1 MSLRSRRELLE
12 VVAPRYKQANRKA
25 KQPILD
31 EFVAVTG
38 YHRKYAIGLLNA
50 YRATQAVSSAPERKG
65 RQRLYTAEV
74 QEALIIVWEVA
85 NRICSK
91 RLAPFLPEMVGAL
104 ERHGHLSLPLEV
116 KKRLLGIS
124 PATMDRLLAEVR
136 RVARAG
142 NQSRA
147 CRSSLLKY
155 QVPIRTFSEWEG
167 AKPGFMEADLVSHCG
182 GDVRGSHMH
191 TLVMT
196 DVVTGWTECMA
207 LLFRDQ
213 QIVSQ
218 AVCQAEQ
225 QLPFPL
231 LALDT
236 DNGSEFLNSTLY
248 AYCDSKPII
257 FTRSRPYR
265 KNDQCYVEQKNG
277 VIVRQ
282 FVGYERFEGVEPCR
296 ILTELY
302 RYLRLYV
309 NFFQP
314 SLKLISKRREASR
327 VIKTYDRA
335 QTPYQ
340 RVLAADSVSVEAKQK
355 LEAQYAQLDPL
366 QLLTEIRAQQDQLW
380 SHAYVSRDSRVQAP
394 ILKDPASA
402 IAAGQQQPPEAIIVS
417 ISQTDKVASDDQQM
431 AAPSNG
437 KGMVPAIEQSKKQPE
452 RRYRRSK
459 QKRRAP
465 QGKRWWRTRKDPFAE
480 VWDEAQQQLEKMPDL
495 SAKELFQILTKQAPG
510 QFSDGQ
516 LRTLQRRVRAWR
528 MVYVHRQS
536 EQNEQEKTAVPTV

>member
-1 MSLRSRRELLE
+1 MSLRSRRELLA
-12 VVAPRYKQANRKA
+12 VVAPRYRQANRKA

-38 YHRKYAIGLLNA
+38 YHRKYAIGLLNG
-50 YRATQAVSSAPERKG
+50 YRAKQAITSAPERKG

-74 QEALIIVWEVA
+74 QEALIIMWEVA

-104 ERHGHLSLPLEV
+104 ERHGHLSLPIEV
-116 KKRLLGIS
+116 KRRLLGIS
-124 PATMDRLLAEVR
+124 PATIDRLLADVR
-136 RVARAG
+136 RVAREGDQRGA
-142 NQSRA
+142 S
-147 CRSSLLKY
+147 RSSFLKR

-182 GDVRGSHMH
+182 GDVRGSNMH

-213 QIVSQ
+213 QIVLQ

-236 DNGSEFLNSTLY
+236 DNGSEFLNNTLY

-257 FTRSRPYR
+257 FTRSRPYK

-282 FVGYERFEGVEPCR
+282 FVGYDRFEGVEPCR
-296 ILTELY
+296 ILAELY

-340 RVLAADSVSVEAKQK
+340 RVLATERVSVEAKEK
-355 LEAQYAQLDPL
+355 LEAQYVQLDPL
-366 QLLTEIRAQQDQLW
+366 QLLTEIKAQQDQLW
-380 SHAYVSRDSRVQAP
+380 PRAYISRDIRLRAP
-394 ILKDPASA
+394 ILNDPASA
-402 IAAGQQQPPEAIIVS
+402 MTAGQRRPPEAIVVLA
-417 ISQTDKVASDDQQM
+417 SQTDKPAPDDKRIS
-431 AAPSNG
+431 APNNG
-437 KGMVPAIEQSKKQPE
+437 KVMVQALDQTKEQQQ
-452 RRYRRSK
+452 RRYRCSK

-465 QGKRWWRTRKDPFAE
+465 QGKRWWRTRKDPFAD
-480 VWDEAQQQLEKMPDL
+480 VWDEAQQQLEKTPDL
-495 SAKELFQILTKQAPG
+495 SAKVFFQILQRQAPG

-516 LRTLQRRVRAWR
+516 LRTFQRRVRAWR
-528 MVYVHRQS
+528 MAYIHRQS
-536 EQNEQEKTAVPTV
+536 EQNEQEKKPVPTG

>member
-1 MSLRSRRELLE
+1 MSLRSRRELLA

-31 EFVAVTG
+31 EFVAVAG
-38 YHRKYAIGLLNA
+38 YHRKYAIGLLNG
-50 YRATQAVSSAPERKG
+50 YRATQAVRSAPARKG
-65 RQRLYTAEV
+65 RPRLYTAEV

-116 KKRLLGIS
+116 KRRLLGIS
-124 PATMDRLLAEVR
+124 PATIDRLLAEVR
-136 RVARAG
+136 RVAREG
-142 NQSRA
+142 GQNRA
-147 CRSSLLKY
+147 SRSSLLKR
-155 QVPIRTFSEWEG
+155 QIPIRTFSEWEG

-213 QIVSQ
+213 QIVLQ

-277 VIVRQ
+277 LIVRQ
-282 FVGYERFEGVEPCR
+282 FVGYDRFEGVEPCR
-296 ILTELY
+296 ILVELY
-302 RYLRLYV
+302 QSLRLYV

-314 SLKLISKRREASR
+314 SLKLVSKRRVASR

-355 LEAQYAQLDPL
+355 LEVQYVQLDPL
-366 QLLTEIRAQQDQLW
+366 QLLTEIKAQQDQLW

-394 ILKDPASA
+394 SLNDPASA
-402 IAAGQQQPPEAIIVS
+402 IAAGQQRPPEAIVVLA
-417 ISQTDKVASDDQQM
+417 SQMDKVAPDEQRI

-437 KGMVPAIEQSKKQPE
+437 KVMVHAIEQTKKQPE

-480 VWDEAQQQLEKMPDL
+480 VWDEAQQQLEKTPDL
-495 SAKELFQILTKQAPG
+495 SAKVLFQILQKQAPG

-528 MVYVHRQS
+528 KVYIHRQS